1 MVKAIYGFLYVG
13 FLVLLNLL
21 IIFGFHYDEI
31 NEYNFI
37 DFILQFILSFEQIVF
52 RHLNNS
58 NYGKYIAE
66 FLLLES
72 LQVIGFHLKKQVDIL
87 KHIATSLK
95 KDDVNYEDN
104 IEDIF

>member
-1 MVKAIYGFLYVG
+1 MAKAIFGFLG
-13 FLVLLNLL
+13 IGLQSLLTLV

-37 DFILQFILSFEQIVF
+37 NFIYKFFGSVVQIIF
-52 RHLNNS
+52 SHLINS

-66 FLLLES
+66 YFLLIS
-72 LQVIGFHLKKQVDIL
+72 LQAIGFHLKKQSDIL

-95 KDDVNYEDN
+95 KDDVYYEDD
-104 IEDIF
+104 IEDV

>member
-1 MVKAIYGFLYVG
+1 MVKAIFGFLG
-13 FLVLLNLL
+13 LGLQILLTLL

-37 DFILQFILSFEQIVF
+37 DFIYKFLGSLKQIIF
-52 RHLNNS
+52 SHLINS

-66 FLLLES
+66 FILLLS
-72 LQVIGFHLKKQVDIL
+72 LEAIGLHLKKQSDIL

-95 KDDVNYEDN
+95 KDDVYYEDD
-104 IEDIF
+104 IEDV